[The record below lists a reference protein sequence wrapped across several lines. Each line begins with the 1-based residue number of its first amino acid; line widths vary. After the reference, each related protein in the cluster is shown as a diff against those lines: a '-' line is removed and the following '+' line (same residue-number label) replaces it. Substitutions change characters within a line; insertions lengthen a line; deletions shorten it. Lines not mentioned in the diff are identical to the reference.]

1 MYNSD
6 ITLQLILH
14 KLREDLLKYRK
25 CFSGAQL
32 VNWVM
37 KNPDLVKPLGMIL
50 LTFFSRIPGPHL
62 FVKLSLLLSK
72 TSESKLREKQ
82 NVAKLLLEK
91 PN

>member
-37 KNPDLVKPLGMIL
+37 KNLDLVFA
-50 LTFFSRIPGPHL
+50 TFFFSQSL
-62 FVKLSLLLSK
+62 FSIVLDNNREGFTHKCGQRFSAVKS
-72 TSESKLREKQ
+72 
-82 NVAKLLLEK
+82 
-91 PN
+91 

>member
-37 KNPDLVKPLGMIL
+37 KNPDLVKSLGMIL
-50 LTFFSRIPGPHL
+50 LAFYSRKHDEVQLYVGKQIFSSI
-62 FVKLSLLLSK
+62 LLI
-72 TSESKLREKQ
+72 
-82 NVAKLLLEK
+82 
-91 PN
+91 

>member
-37 KNPDLVKPLGMIL
+37 KNPDLVKSLGMIL
-50 LTFFSRIPGPHL
+50 LAFYSRKPLTTF
-62 FVKLSLLLSK
+62 VCK
-72 TSESKLREKQ
+72 TLYYCPKQ
-82 NVAKLLLEK
+82 LKTNFERKKMLQNCYL
-91 PN
+91 